1 MRKLI
6 ILVSFLSVA
15 AVSCSVIGK
24 TSAGLGSGV
33 DSVKSIELSEK
44 EKTGYT
50 DIYDYL
56 RGKVPGL
63 QIKGTD
69 ITIRGISSINA
80 QGSPLIIVDGVEV
93 PDVSSVNPQEIV
105 RVEVLKDSATSI
117 YGFKGAFGVIKI
129 TTRAGKGIEDK
140 SL

>member
-1 MRKLI
+1 MRRLI
-6 ILVSFLSVA
+6 ILVSFLVVTA
-15 AVSCSVIGK
+15 TSCSV
-24 TSAGLGSGV
+24 TVRSTAGLGSGV
-33 DSVKSIELSEK
+33 DSVKSIESSE
-44 EKTGYT
+44 EERSGYT

-80 QGSPLIIVDGVEV
+80 QGAPLILVDGVEI
-93 PDVSSVNPQEIV
+93 PDISSVNPQEIV
-105 RVEVLKDSATSI
+105 RVDVLKDSATSI
-117 YGFKGAFGVIKI
+117 YGFKGSFGVIKI
-129 TTRAGKGIEDK
+129 TTKAGKGTEDK

>member
-1 MRKLI
+1 MRKLFI
-6 ILVSFLSVA
+6 IISVIA
-15 AVSCSVIGK
+15 AMVTSCSVIGNA
-24 TSAGLGSGV
+24 SAGLGSGV
-33 DSVKSIELSEK
+33 DSVNKIDKPEK
-44 EKTGYT
+44 ESLGYT

-69 ITIRGISSINA
+69 ITIRGISSVNA

-93 PDVSSVNPQEIV
+93 PDVSSINPQEV
-105 RVEVLKDSATSI
+105 VKVEVLKDSATSI
-117 YGFKGAFGVIKI
+117 YGFRGAFGVIKF
-129 TTRAGKGIEDK
+129 TTKAGKGTEDK